1 MDQVDDQ
8 VELTGIDADTLPAFL
23 STFGGVFA
31 KPTDDGGVERFR
43 RTVEYDRFLAARR
56 GGAIVGTAGAYSFEL
71 SLPWAAPAGCS
82 GVTMVSVRADH
93 RRRGLLTRMMT
104 ELLDDAQDRHEPF
117 AALWASEGPI
127 YGRYGFGP
135 AIPTDT
141 IRIEREHG
149 GFRPDAVAADVAE
162 VELVDVDQAAR
173 RFPAIHDSVRRER
186 HGTMSR
192 NTAWWGHELADPAD
206 RSSGAGAKR
215 YAVLAGR
222 GYAIHR
228 LRPSW
233 DHGVPR
239 GTVELQELVATDP
252 GAHRALWRFVIDTD
266 LASSVLAESIPVD
279 DPVSVLLEE
288 PARSRQSRGWPVY
301 LRLVDVP
308 GALMARG
315 YRTDDTLTLR
325 VHDRFRPHNDG
336 TWRMVVAEG
345 EASCEPSRDVPD
357 LELDA
362 TTLATVALG
371 GVRVTSLARAG
382 AIVASTR
389 DAVVRFE
396 RLLATDVAPWH
407 GSMF

>member
-1 MDQVDDQ
+1 MDRVVDQ
-8 VELTGIDADTLPAFL
+8 VELTRIDADTLPAFL
-23 STFGGVFA
+23 SAFGGVFA
-31 KPTDDGGVERFR
+31 KPTSDEGVERFR
-43 RTVEYDRFLAARR
+43 RTVEYDRFLVARH
-56 GGAIVGTAGAYSFEL
+56 GGAVVGTAGAYSFEM
-71 SLPWAAPAGCS
+71 SLPWAAPAGCA
-82 GVTMVSVRADH
+82 GVSMVSVRADH
-93 RRRGLLTRMMT
+93 RRRGLLTRMMAV
-104 ELLDDAQDRHEPF
+104 LLDEAQDRGEPF

-141 IRIEREHG
+141 IRVEREHG
-149 GFRPDAVAADVAE
+149 RFRVPADLTDLAG
-162 VELVDVDQAAR
+162 VELVDAEEAAR
-173 RFPAIHDSVRRER
+173 RFPGIYGAVCRER

-192 NTAWWGHELADPAD
+192 NPAWWDHELADPSD
-206 RSSGAGAKR
+206 RRSGAGAKR
-215 YAVLAGR
+215 YAVLGAR

-233 DHGVPR
+233 EHGVPR

-252 GAHRALWRFVIDTD
+252 GAHRAMWRFVIDTD
-266 LASSVLAESIPVD
+266 LASDIVAENIPVD
-279 DPVSVLLEE
+279 DPLSVLLED
-288 PARSRQSRGWPVY
+288 PARSRRSHAWPAY

-325 VHDRFRPHNDG
+325 VHDRFRPNNDG
-336 TWRMVVAEG
+336 TWRLAVTGGRADC
-345 EASCEPSRDVPD
+345 EASGQVAD

-371 GVRVTSLARAG
+371 GVRVTSLAAAG
-382 AIVASTR
+382 AIVASTG

-407 GSMF
+407 GSIF